1 MTDTTDTTG
10 LRDALPDQY
19 DVSAT
24 THLELILH
32 GAVLALFAFAAE
44 TQEGRDWLGEF
55 PVLES
60 YVGPAQTLGAAA
72 ESPASLAAAWSR
84 GVGEWAQAGG
94 EALPLVELS
103 RVTGWN
109 SGWEFA
115 LAPALVEEDPRL
127 GPFVQELTGQPRL
140 SWSALRSV
148 FRRRELPLPASS
160 WARRLVDLG
169 FWTRTEDTGF
179 AAVPQVAAPIWEAL
193 SGEVPRLPGSG
204 LEGIPWERLRS
215 LDELVIPAS
224 LRREVES
231 LAEVVGQGDVR
242 RLWLWSH
249 PHNGRRAVAEA
260 LARQRSRGLL
270 LVDGDP
276 RSLAERVRLAGLLS
290 VLLRAI
296 PCLRLEPG
304 GMESGIFELTGSL
317 GVPWIFTAEP
327 GTPLT
332 GNQASGSLHLSW
344 GLPETGPREEL
355 WHRYGPTLEPAA
367 RARLARQRRTAS
379 GWTARLASLAATHAQ
394 IAGRQR
400 TVLPDVVRAEREL
413 TQAELGT
420 AARRLEPV
428 SGWEDLV
435 APPTV
440 LTELRVLAERCRLRE
455 DLRHQ
460 VGGASGN
467 AGVRALLGGPS
478 GCGKTLA
485 ARVLGAVLELE
496 VYRVDLS
503 SVVNKY
509 LGETEKNLHQLLTRA
524 EQCGVLLL
532 LDEGDSLLAP
542 RTAVGSAHD
551 RYANLETNFLLQRL
565 ETFEGIL
572 IITTNARERIDS
584 AFQRRMDVIL
594 DFPAPGPEERRVLWN
609 VHLPAEHTVE
619 PRLLDEVAVR
629 CALTGGQIRNAVLH
643 AALLAAGQSRLVDD
657 ASLLAAVQREFT
669 KLGGVCPLRRV
680 LPVN

>member
-1 MTDTTDTTG
+1 MTETTG
-10 LRDALPDQY
+10 LRDALLDHYEVGPAQ
-19 DVSAT
+19 
-24 THLELILH
+24 HLELILH
-32 GAVLALFAFAAE
+32 GSVLALYAHALE
-44 TQEGRDWLGEF
+44 TQDGRDWLGEF
-55 PVLES
+55 PALES
-60 YVGPAQTLGAAA
+60 YVGQAQTLGAPLD
-72 ESPASLAAAWSR
+72 SPATLAASWIRA
-84 GVGEWAQAGG
+84 VGDWAQAEG
-94 EALPLVELS
+94 ASLPLAELS

-109 SGWEFA
+109 EGWEFA

-127 GPFVQELTGQPRL
+127 LAFVQELTGQPRL
-140 SWSALRSV
+140 SVSALRSV
-148 FRRRELPLPASS
+148 YRRLELPLSPSS
-160 WARRLVDLG
+160 CARRLSEWG
-169 FWTRTEDTGF
+169 FWTRSDPGDPGSSVF
-179 AAVPQVAAPIWEAL
+179 PQVAVPVWEAL
-193 SGEVPRLPGSG
+193 SGETPKLPGSG
-204 LEGIPWERLRS
+204 LEGVPWERLRE
-215 LDELVIPAS
+215 LEELVIPPS
-224 LRREVES
+224 LRRELES
-231 LAEVVGQGDVR
+231 LAKGIGQGEVR

-249 PHNGRRAVAEA
+249 PHNGRRTVAGA
-260 LARQRSRGLL
+260 LARQRGRGLL
-270 LVDGDP
+270 LVEGDS
-276 RSLAERVRLAGLLS
+276 RGLAERVRLAGLLS
-290 VLLRAI
+290 VLLRAV

-304 GMESGIFELTGSL
+304 GMEAGIFELTGSL
-317 GVPWIFTAEP
+317 GIPWIFTAEP

-344 GLPETGPREEL
+344 GLPETGTREEL
-355 WHRYGPTLEPAA
+355 WRRFGPTLEPAS
-367 RARLARQRRTAS
+367 RSRLARQRRTAS
-379 GWTARLASLAATHAQ
+379 GWTARLASLGATHAQ

-400 TVLPDVVRAEREL
+400 MVLPDVARADREL

-435 APPTV
+435 APPPV

-455 DLRHQ
+455 DLPHQ
-460 VGGASGN
+460 VGGAGGN

-478 GCGKTLA
+478 GCGKTLG
-485 ARVLGAVLELE
+485 ARVLGAVLEMD

-524 EQCGVLLL
+524 EQCGVVLL

-609 VHLPAEHTVE
+609 VHLPAEHNVE
-619 PRLLDEVAVR
+619 QRLLDEVAVR